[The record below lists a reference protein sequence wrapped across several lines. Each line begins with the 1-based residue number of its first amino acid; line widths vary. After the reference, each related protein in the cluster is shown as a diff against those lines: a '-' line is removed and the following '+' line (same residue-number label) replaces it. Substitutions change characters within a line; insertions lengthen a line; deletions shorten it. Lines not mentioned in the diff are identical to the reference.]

1 MRTKYF
7 NDGIVGNRKIKASF
21 TKSGEMIRMFY
32 GAADYKQFVEFY
44 HTGIKVNDSAL
55 IYLHNDINNS
65 FSQEYIKDTN
75 VLQTHIYNSYFRVR
89 ITQTDFVPISENVLI
104 KHYVFKNENTIDLNL
119 SFLVYSKIL
128 RNLNNDTSGYVKNDT
143 LIQYNHDF
151 SVCTFSNE
159 KISSKQI
166 NSAENNF
173 MQGSISGK
181 DYIGMSPDSSIS
193 YNLKKIKPGEEKELT
208 IFVYI
213 NKNRNKCMLNELDDE
228 IDRIRKLDIQNLKDN
243 AVKYWRRYVRE
254 HDTLGIN
261 KKELSSKIKKIYNR
275 SILLFPLLVHEKT
288 GGISAGIEVDE
299 DKTKCGRYSYCWPR
313 DGVFVTEAFDVVS
326 MYEETEKFYNTFCKM
341 TQSKNGMWE
350 QRFYTDG
357 RLAPCWGY
365 QIDETASVIFG
376 IYAHYKITKNKKFL
390 KENLK
395 MCENAISFLE
405 KYIDDLFENKGK
417 FQLSYDLWE
426 EHEGTSFYSVATI
439 FAAFSAMIK
448 IYTEVKS
455 VLEVNKAKTESIKK
469 QVESLEKNAQKI
481 KDYCLNTFYDE
492 EKKSFVRNLE
502 DKKIDISLLGPI
514 VPFRMFSP
522 NDKKVKN
529 TIERINMTLRTY
541 TGGYIRY
548 EGDGYMGGYNPW
560 PIATLWM
567 AWYYLEA
574 GDNQKALENF
584 AFVTNSAS
592 GHGYLGEQVNNDAM
606 KPSWVIGLTWSHAM
620 YLLTL
625 EKILEKGLL

>member
-1 MRTKYF
+1 MITKYF
-7 NDGIVGNRKIKASF
+7 NDGVVGNRKIKASF

-32 GAADYKQFVEFY
+32 GAADYKQFVDFY

-55 IYLHNDINNS
+55 IYLHNDVNNT

-75 VLQTHIYNSYFRVR
+75 VLQTHIFNSYFRVR

-104 KHYVFKNENTIDLNL
+104 KHYVFKNENQIDLNIN
-119 SFLVYSKIL
+119 FLIYSKIL

-166 NSAENNF
+166 NGAESNF
-173 MQGSISGK
+173 MQGSIEGK

-193 YNLKKIKPGEEKELT
+193 YNLKKLKPGEEKELT

-228 IDRIRKLDIQNLKDN
+228 IDRIRKLDVQNLKEN

-261 KKELSSKIKKIYNR
+261 QKELSSKIKKIYNR

-326 MYEETEKFYNTFCKM
+326 MYEDTEKFYNTFCKM

-365 QIDETASVIFG
+365 HIDETASVIVG

-426 EHEGTSFYSVATI
+426 EHEGISFYSVATI

-448 IYTEVKS
+448 IYA
-455 VLEVNKAKTESIKK
+455 EVNAVLDMNRVKTEAIKK
-469 QVESLEKNAQKI
+469 QVESLEQNAKKI
-481 KDYCLNTFYDE
+481 KEYCLNTFYDE

-522 NDKKVKN
+522 NDKKIKN

-567 AWYYLEA
+567 SWYYLEA
-574 GDNQKALENF
+574 GDAQKALENF

>member
-7 NDGIVGNRKIKASF
+7 NDGVVGNKKIKASF
-21 TKSGEMIRMFY
+21 TKTGEMIRMFY

-166 NSAENNF
+166 NGAENNF
-173 MQGSISGK
+173 MQGSIGGK

-228 IDRIRKLDIQNLKDN
+228 IDRIRKLDVQNLKDN

-341 TQSKNGMWE
+341 TQSKSGMWE

-390 KENLK
+390 KDNLK

-426 EHEGTSFYSVATI
+426 EHEGISFYSVATI

-448 IYTEVKS
+448 IYAEVKS
-455 VLEVNKAKTESIKK
+455 VLDINKVKTDTIKK
-469 QVESLEKNAQKI
+469 QGENLEKNAQKI
-481 KDYCLNTFYDE
+481 KEYCLNTFYDE

-574 GDNQKALENF
+574 GDDQKALENF

>member
-7 NDGIVGNRKIKASF
+7 NDGVVGNKKIKASF
-21 TKSGEMIRMFY
+21 TKTGEMIRMFY

-104 KHYVFKNENTIDLNL
+104 KHYVFKNENTIDLDL

-166 NSAENNF
+166 NGAENNF
-173 MQGSISGK
+173 MQGSIGGK

-228 IDRIRKLDIQNLKDN
+228 IDRIRKLDVQNLKDN

-390 KENLK
+390 KDNLK
-395 MCENAISFLE
+395 MCENAINFLE

-448 IYTEVKS
+448 IYAEVKS
-455 VLEVNKAKTESIKK
+455 VLDINKVKTDTIKK
-469 QVESLEKNAQKI
+469 QVENLEKNAQKI
-481 KDYCLNTFYDE
+481 KEYCLNTFYDE

-574 GDNQKALENF
+574 GDDQKALENF